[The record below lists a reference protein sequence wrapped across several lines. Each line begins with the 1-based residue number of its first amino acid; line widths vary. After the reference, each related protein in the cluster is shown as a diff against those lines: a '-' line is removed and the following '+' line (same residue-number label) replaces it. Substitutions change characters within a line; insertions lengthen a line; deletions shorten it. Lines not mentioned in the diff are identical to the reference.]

1 MENRRAPHGSVTEDR
16 RAHKRLD
23 EMDFH
28 LKKHSDDIDEIRVSL
43 LANTILT
50 KSIETNTS
58 EIVEIM
64 RGAKGIM
71 FILHVAGKFLAIVAK
86 VALGIGAV
94 YAIWLGFLAYLRC
107 NL

>member
-16 RAHKRLD
+16 RAHERLD

-28 LKKHSDDIDEIRVSL
+28 LKKHSDDIDEIRISL

-71 FILHVAGKFLAIVAK
+71 FILTIAAK
-86 VALGIGAV
+86 VGLGIGAV
-94 YAIWLGFLAYLRC
+94 YAIWQGFLVYLRS